1 MTWAAS
7 RHARCSIPRCQSVL
21 TSPRRSVTGVAARG
35 AASGVD
41 RRRVIRKRGHEARPR
56 RRSSSPRTRAV
67 RDTPFLVL
75 TSVLIIAMSAGGAV
89 LQSTAAGGRA
99 NTWTATTSTGATLSG
114 TWTALYRSARH
125 RRHRHLDAREPERCD
140 PRARWVVGC
149 QIVIRVEWHLASECC
164 RRAERVSGGWSTA
177 VDLGPGT
184 AFGSLFEQAAEA
196 VVSGRWRSGGQS
208 GAWSIRA
215 YK

>member
-1 MTWAAS
+1 M
-7 RHARCSIPRCQSVL
+7 
-21 TSPRRSVTGVAARG
+21 
-35 AASGVD
+35 
-41 RRRVIRKRGHEARPR
+41 
-56 RRSSSPRTRAV
+56 

-114 TWTALYRSARH
+114 TWTALY
-125 RRHRHLDAREPERCD
+125 D
-140 PRARWVVGC
+140 PRATAVTGTWTLVNQKGAILGARWVVGC

-164 RRAERVSGGWSTA
+164 RRAERYSGGWSTA

>member
-1 MTWAAS
+1 M
-7 RHARCSIPRCQSVL
+7 
-21 TSPRRSVTGVAARG
+21 
-35 AASGVD
+35 
-41 RRRVIRKRGHEARPR
+41 
-56 RRSSSPRTRAV
+56 

-114 TWTALYRSARH
+114 TWTALY
-125 RRHRHLDAREPERCD
+125 D
-140 PRARWVVGC
+140 PRATAVTGTWTLVNQKGA
-149 QIVIRVEWHLASECC
+149 ILARGGWSAVKSSSGWSGTWRANVAGG
-164 RRAERVSGGWSTA
+164 RREYSGGWSTA